1 MILHTLNASPA
12 SRAFSDCLR
21 VIAGDDALLL
31 MGDGVYAAM
40 AGTAAWGALQD
51 SGTAVYVL
59 DADAS
64 AAGIT
69 ELGDSASR
77 VDMAGFVALTER
89 FVRQQAWY

>member
-31 MGDGVYAAM
+31 MGDGVYAAIP
-40 AGTAAWGALQD
+40 GTAAWGALQE
-51 SGTAVYVL
+51 SGAAVYVL
-59 DADAS
+59 DTDAS
-64 AAGIT
+64 AAGIS
-69 ELGDSASR
+69 ELADSASR